1 MVSALNL
8 MHVVHNIMYALCFHI
23 QPQYVV
29 MVPYACLVAT
39 VMAMA

>member
-8 MHVVHNIMYALCFHI
+8 MHAVCNYVYALWFI

-29 MVPYACLVAT
+29 MVTYACLVAT
-39 VMAMA
+39 MVDMV